1 MNSSARCI
9 AWLCS
14 YTPEELILAAG
25 LESRRILGRI
35 GATAVADACLHPNL
49 CAYVR
54 ACLSQVMENSSE
66 IDGVVG
72 VDSCDAMRRL
82 LDVWRHKLSP
92 GFFHVLALP
101 HMWEAKAIEYF
112 EAGLGRLVRALSE
125 YVGREITEDDLRRGI
140 GLMNQTRE
148 LLERLDSLRRTSSSP
163 TGEEFYRIVLRAMTS
178 PKEEF
183 NTGLGER
190 LRELESQAKENK
202 DSIRIMLSGGVL
214 DNPWVVEAIED
225 AGGRVVADD
234 LCCGSRYFEGL
245 ASTEGGPLRA
255 IAERYIL
262 RAPCARMSDTDE
274 RIERL
279 ATVVEE
285 SGAQGLIYYS
295 VKFCDPHMLDWAPIS
310 EAMHS
315 RGIPTLRCETD
326 YSQSERERMRTRIE
340 AFLEML
346 R

>member
-1 MNSSARCI
+1 MSRASDTI
-9 AWLCS
+9 GWLCS
-14 YTPEELILAAG
+14 YTPEEIILAAG
-25 LESRRILGRI
+25 LESRRILGRT
-35 GATAVADACLHPNL
+35 GATAAADACLHPNL

-54 ACLSQVMENSSE
+54 ACLSQVLEHPAD
-66 IDGVVG
+66 IGGVVG

-92 GFFHVLALP
+92 RFFHVLSLP
-101 HMWEAKAIEYF
+101 HVWEAGAVEF
-112 EAGLGRLVRALSE
+112 FQAELGRLLCTLSE
-125 YVGREITEDDLRRGI
+125 FAGKEITQDDLRRGI
-140 GLMNQTRE
+140 ALMNETRA
-148 LLERLDSLRRTSSSP
+148 LLRRLDVLRRTNSSL
-163 TGEEFYRIVLRAMTS
+163 TGVEFYQILLNAMTR
-178 PKEEF
+178 PKQEF
-183 NTGLGER
+183 NAGLRER
-190 LRELESQAKENK
+190 LRELETQAAESEN
-202 DSIRIMLSGGVL
+202 SIRIVLSGGAL
-214 DNPWVVEAIED
+214 DDPWVVEAVEN

-245 ASTEGGPLRA
+245 ASTEGEPLRA

-262 RAPCARMSDTDE
+262 RALCARMSDTDD
-274 RIERL
+274 RVERL
-279 ATVVEE
+279 LGLIEE

-310 EAMHS
+310 EALHV
-315 RGIPTLRCETD
+315 RGIPALRCETD